1 MTETNIGE
9 IVAKRDVL
17 ATLEA
22 NILTGLEQWLQGNTP
37 DAILVRT
44 PFIPRGVVAR
54 GDIKAI
60 NESRRS
66 KIWFPSIVVG
76 VILGMDIARQVPLLT
91 LGDMDLKSGKV
102 EALPK
107 LYGIYDKESEEIRTE
122 QKVLAPY
129 PLTDEMIQE
138 LLSDCQR
145 SAA

>member
-1 MTETNIGE
+1 MTETKVGDK
-9 IVAKRDVL
+9 VDKKDVL
-17 ATLEA
+17 APPEA

-37 DAILVRT
+37 DAILVRE
-44 PFIPRGVVAR
+44 PFIPLGVFT
-54 GDIKAI
+54 GDDIKTI
-60 NESRRS
+60 NEARRS
-66 KIWFPSIVVG
+66 KIWLPSIVVG
-76 VILGMDIARQVPLLT
+76 FILGMDIARQVPLLT

>member
-37 DAILVRT
+37 DAILVRE
-44 PFIPRGVVAR
+44 PFIPLGVFT
-54 GDIKAI
+54 GDDIKAI

-107 LYGIYDKESEEIRTE
+107 LYGIYDKESKEIITE
-122 QKVLAPY
+122 PGVLARY
-129 PLTDEMIQE
+129 PITDEM
-138 LLSDCQR
+138 
-145 SAA
+145 

>member
-1 MTETNIGE
+1 MTEIKVGDKVDKE
-9 IVAKRDVL
+9 DVL
-17 ATLEA
+17 APPEA

-102 EALPK
+102 EELPK
-107 LYGIYDKESEEIRTE
+107 LYGIYDKESKEIITE
-122 QKVLAPY
+122 PGVLARY
-129 PLTDEMIQE
+129 PITDEMIQE
-138 LLSDCQR
+138 LLS
-145 SAA
+145 